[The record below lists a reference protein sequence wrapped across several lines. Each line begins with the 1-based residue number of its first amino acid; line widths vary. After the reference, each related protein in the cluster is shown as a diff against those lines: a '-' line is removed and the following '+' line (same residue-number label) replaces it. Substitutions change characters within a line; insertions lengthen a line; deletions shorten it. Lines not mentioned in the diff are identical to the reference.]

1 MSREWQSLAMETPA
15 RIPDNDD
22 DDNGM
27 AMGSFMSSEEMFIND
42 RDDDDDDYD
51 AQWKDIQELIQYDKL
66 KYETFIADA
75 EAESKRRA
83 CEDES
88 YGQYDKDG
96 KIVGALAG
104 TGDRRCDLD
113 LSYVNY
119 GKGKYGECPLYPGK
133 DVNYVMVDH
142 RYPQFKYRPMSFY
155 IGSLYG
161 FQDRI
166 NEFTRP
172 QFIGRR
178 YNVNGMNSLDP
189 LYYQSLTKS
198 YDDVHLPLAAMK
210 MKHFSN
216 SLSANNCHFD
226 VFGDQCN
233 VEFWKCELDDRVYKT
248 MPRMEKEYL
257 CVAHNPTEDFG
268 KLSCHGHE
276 EDGDKAVL
284 DYLEHHH
291 MDGVKH
297 FEDGGRCTK
306 WKSPG
311 HVWLE
316 VPPDDVIVE
325 FGGSDRPFIL
335 DQTFCLTRPL
345 RRRLV
350 EDNKM
355 STFEKPPSC
364 SSSKEAPVIL
374 PWQPLYDKTGGNDN
388 LNARM
393 HQIKS
398 KVSSV
403 TTSSTIKENLMTSRD
418 LNSKECKEQLSK
430 HKLNGFF
437 AHSNMVDDD
446 EDARPV
452 VMGEDDHEW
461 QCTKLIHRQ
470 QWKDVIQEE
479 LNDFRLFM
487 KYAYG
492 SDVEEDHFHQE
503 LGSRFDDDIH
513 DKEKKLP
520 ATMRNSIIRRKV
532 QCDVEHGS
540 EDQSDW
546 DVMPELLERSDFS
559 EGWGVN
565 KDLLFDGDENML
577 LTDDFKGQ
585 WEIIWQDWSTN
596 PLTKHAVEDKKR
608 KVDLKNRYDDLWD
621 HWWQKNEDGEHMK
634 KCGMLNWVCDH
645 ARTAM
650 ELWEKEKEHMS
661 ISRGIRFH
669 EPQHGLVEGD
679 GETMEV
685 GGNSHFFLKD
695 GQKEKVDVVNK
706 RLKELKSNQEGGSL
720 DYGRR
725 ISSRWTTYEEARHY
739 EERSRKRLMDESFHC
754 IEEGCVKSAK
764 FEEERRGFFQGH
776 SEKCDENRYEVMESE
791 MEYKMIIQ
799 GNHEKFRE
807 QYREDM
813 NRLIQAKNIWGTLW
827 AFELN
832 RMQVEDI
839 RSYAYQCGIL
849 SCDWL
854 SDVKENANPLGLL
867 LDEGFSAAS
876 DSLRQ
881 RFVDNALKRMEGQMD
896 DMVASVNGEL
906 LRRGV
911 NGSKNLRIRRMSLQS
926 FHSLIRSSE
935 SMNDRY
941 QWQEQ
946 LIKIYDVKHSWLKAE
961 LSKDIQDLID
971 ADCPLF
977 SPDETAACTYCHRG
991 TFVYNDDGEYTY
1003 AHVPKPCIENECAM
1017 CQTSSAKENRN
1028 KWHGRDEGGE
1038 FDWQSIYPGEG
1049 QLVRPYNRNTQ
1060 LFIPGLQRSGN
1071 ESGICRHDRF
1081 TRCGCY
1087 RDYSWNRNLKRGE
1100 VNDETRPMVLLHN
1113 YNFDGNMNFQS
1124 YSSTV
1129 GLGNGPVVFSGELFR
1144 PYTIDP
1150 SLEVEMIKDKLD
1162 GGSPHRWGEVTFDQD
1177 LLGAWDPRVNWE
1189 AEGPRLR
1196 GFNLNW
1202 IRPPNEVYLPN
1213 TTRYRYRQGRLNENV
1228 RRGNVYMDF
1237 PRWKDNPSLLI
1248 NDHNDTDDD
1257 DDNIMPKSIKWLDN
1271 GKTCAVITGQMDLLD
1286 PLTTLLDHSLANNGN
1301 VRRLARDMLNA
1312 YNPAVHGVQTLLR
1325 YLASMTSQLREI
1337 LAINATFRNHF
1348 AMPIKQMYHGALH
1361 QGAKIMRHYAQMSNP
1376 TTAIYVENHQRGIA
1390 AIQRHNF
1397 LKEHDAFE
1405 RLLRKEIRDGAAAGT
1420 SLIDIFKCRTVN
1432 YLIIQH
1438 LLYCLE
1444 MEMKKMNDACY
1455 AMPNHPSCQIIRR
1468 KETLNT
1474 ERLILHIAYI
1484 NYEDIEYFRKCYA
1497 RIYRCKCFL

>member
-1 MSREWQSLAMETPA
+1 MRSVLRTRCFAIKGGDFQRRGHLCRLASLAMETPA

-27 AMGSFMSSEEMFIND
+27 MMGSFMSSEEMFIND
-42 RDDDDDDYD
+42 RDDHDDYD
-51 AQWKDIQELIQYDKL
+51 DQWKDIEELMKYDKL
-66 KYETFIADA
+66 KYESFVDDA
-75 EAESKRRA
+75 EAETKRRG
-83 CEDES
+83 CEEES
-88 YGQYDKDG
+88 YGQYDQDG
-96 KIVGALAG
+96 KIVGALPG
-104 TGDRRCDLD
+104 TGDRRLDLD

-210 MKHFSN
+210 MKHSSK
-216 SLSANNCHFD
+216 SLSGSPNWHFD
-226 VFGDQCN
+226 LFGDQCN

-248 MPRMEKEYL
+248 MPRMEKQYL

-276 EDGDKAVL
+276 EDGDKTVL

-291 MDGVKH
+291 MDGVRH

-355 STFEKPPSC
+355 STFQKPPS
-364 SSSKEAPVIL
+364 STKEGPPIAWEPI
-374 PWQPLYDKTGGNDN
+374 YDKTGDNDD
-388 LNARM
+388 LNTRM

-398 KVSSV
+398 NVSDVTVTSTVGKV
-403 TTSSTIKENLMTSRD
+403 KENLMTSTD
-418 LNSKECKEQLSK
+418 VCKEQLSK
-430 HKLNGFF
+430 YKLNGFF

-503 LGSRFDDDIH
+503 VGSRFDDDIH

-532 QCDVEHGS
+532 QRDVERGS
-540 EDQSDW
+540 ENQSDW

-559 EGWGVN
+559 EGWAVN
-565 KDLLFDGDENML
+565 KDLLFDSDENML

-585 WEIIWQDWSTN
+585 WEILWQDWSTN

-608 KVDLKNRYDDLWD
+608 KLDLKNRYDDLWD
-621 HWWQKNEDGEHMK
+621 HWWQKNQDAEHMK

-645 ARTAM
+645 ARNAM
-650 ELWEKEKEHMS
+650 QLWEKEKDHMLL
-661 ISRGIRFH
+661 SRGTRFH
-669 EPQHGLVEGD
+669 EPHHGQTT
-679 GETMEV
+679 TMELS
-685 GGNSHFFLKD
+685 GNNHFLKD
-695 GQKEKVDVVNK
+695 GQRDKVDVVNK
-706 RLKELKSNQEGGSL
+706 RLKDLKSNQEGGSL

-725 ISSRWTTYEEARHY
+725 ISSRWTTCEEARHY

-754 IEEGCVKSAK
+754 IEERCVKSAK
-764 FEEERRGFFQGH
+764 IEEERRGFFQGH
-776 SEKCDENRYEVMESE
+776 SEKCDENRYQVMESE
-791 MEYKMIIQ
+791 MEYKMIVQ

-807 QYREDM
+807 QYRQDM

-867 LDEGFSAAS
+867 LDEGFSGAS

-881 RFVDNALKRMEGQMD
+881 RFVDTALKRMESQMD

-946 LIKIYDVKHSWLKAE
+946 LIKIYDVKHSWLKAQ
-961 LSKDIQDLID
+961 LSKEIQDLID
-971 ADCPLF
+971 AECPLF
-977 SPDETAACTYCHRG
+977 APDETAACTYCHKG
-991 TFVYNDDGEYTY
+991 AFVYNNDGEYIY
-1003 AHVPKPCIENECAM
+1003 AHVPQPCIENECAM
-1017 CQTSSAKENRN
+1017 CQTPSAKENRK

-1038 FDWQSIYPGEG
+1038 FAWQSIYPGEG

-1060 LFIPGLQRSGN
+1060 FFIPALQRTGN

-1087 RDYSWNRNLKRGE
+1087 RDYAWNGNLKRGE
-1100 VNDETRPMVLLHN
+1100 VNDKSRPMVLLHN
-1113 YNFDGNMNFQS
+1113 YNFERNMNFQS
-1124 YSSTV
+1124 YSSSV

-1162 GGSPHRWGEVTFDQD
+1162 GGNAQWVERMNGVWYRWREVTFDEDQ
-1177 LLGAWDPRVNWE
+1177 LGAWDPRVNWE

-1196 GFNLNW
+1196 GSN
-1202 IRPPNEVYLPN
+1202 RPLSMFLF
-1213 TTRYRYRQGRLNENV
+1213 T
-1228 RRGNVYMDF
+1228 
-1237 PRWKDNPSLLI
+1237 KDARAL
-1248 NDHNDTDDD
+1248 
-1257 DDNIMPKSIKWLDN
+1257 
-1271 GKTCAVITGQMDLLD
+1271 GQ
-1286 PLTTLLDHSLANNGN
+1286 A
-1301 VRRLARDMLNA
+1301 
-1312 YNPAVHGVQTLLR
+1312 
-1325 YLASMTSQLREI
+1325 E
-1337 LAINATFRNHF
+1337 
-1348 AMPIKQMYHGALH
+1348 ALS
-1361 QGAKIMRHYAQMSNP
+1361 G
-1376 TTAIYVENHQRGIA
+1376 
-1390 AIQRHNF
+1390 
-1397 LKEHDAFE
+1397 
-1405 RLLRKEIRDGAAAGT
+1405 
-1420 SLIDIFKCRTVN
+1420 
-1432 YLIIQH
+1432 
-1438 LLYCLE
+1438 
-1444 MEMKKMNDACY
+1444 
-1455 AMPNHPSCQIIRR
+1455 
-1468 KETLNT
+1468 
-1474 ERLILHIAYI
+1474 
-1484 NYEDIEYFRKCYA
+1484 
-1497 RIYRCKCFL
+1497 